1 MGMNEQEDHRKCSA
15 VNSDGSPC
23 QAWAIRGSNP
33 ALCSAHAGRSH
44 GAGAPP
50 GNKNALK
57 HGYYTRHFSEQE
69 VVEFEALSERSLLG
83 ELVLARTMIGRLAAY
98 ANGEDVTLE
107 ETLAIT
113 PLILSGIRTISHL
126 TSNMANESSIDW
138 DLVLDQLSEDLGME
152 L

>member
-1 MGMNEQEDHRKCSA
+1 MNEQEVHRKCSA

-23 QAWAIRGSNP
+23 QAWAIRGSRP
-33 ALCSAHAGRSH
+33 ALCSAHAGRNY
-44 GAGAPP
+44 GAGARL

-57 HGYYTRHFSEQE
+57 HGYYTRHFTEQE
-69 VVEFEALSERSLLG
+69 IVEFEALTDRSLIG

-98 ANGEDVTLE
+98 ANRKEVTLDD
-107 ETLAIT
+107 TVAIM
-113 PLILSGIRTISHL
+113 PLILSGIRTIAHL
-126 TSNMANESSIDW
+126 ASNMVGESSIDW